1 MQEIATKEVVWHPKI
16 NRICQIPK
24 EGLEFAMLSTKY
36 QQINQ
41 LVWCKDFMQDLIWS
55 YLNNQPINVY
65 GFKYDPSSSPSPSLT
80 KLRLLISNYKDL
92 ELKHK
97 LIENALPLIHSIEDK
112 MKMTR
117 TVLEQCK
124 STPSIYKKSGVWI
137 LKSSKRWL
145 KSPPMLSMYTLLVRI
160 GLIHN
165 KKDSMS
171 DTINKI
177 INGEIKTYY
186 DKKNRDKEMILKA
199 SSGIEK
205 LIKHGDYKIFPS
217 DIKKN
222 YPKEL
227 ADGTFMSVFNI
238 HDRCGIVG
246 FSTGVT
252 RQYFSNWHK
261 YDRK

>member
-1 MQEIATKEVVWHPKI
+1 MKEIAEKDVVWHPKI

-24 EGLEFAMLSTKY
+24 EGLEFAMLSAKY
-36 QQINQ
+36 QQLNQ

-65 GFKYDPSSSPSPSLT
+65 GFKYDPSCSPSPSLT

-92 ELKHK
+92 ELKNK
-97 LIENALPLIHSIEDK
+97 LLENALPLIHSVEDR

-117 TVLEQCK
+117 TVLEKCK

-137 LKSSKRWL
+137 LKSSKRWM
-145 KSPPMLSMYTLLVRI
+145 KAPPMLSMYTLLIRI

-165 KKDSMS
+165 REDSLS
-171 DTINKI
+171 DTVEKI
-177 INGEIKTYY
+177 INRKKLTYY
-186 DKKNRDKEMILKA
+186 DPKKRDREMVVKA
-199 SSGIEK
+199 APGIQK
-205 LIKHGDYKIFPS
+205 LIQYGDYKIFPS
-217 DIKKN
+217 KIEEN
-222 YPKEL
+222 YPREL
-227 ADGTFMSVFNI
+227 ADGTKMSIFNI

-252 RQYFSNWHK
+252 RQYFLNWHK